1 MILCPVSIEICFAV
15 EFQGNKLKRSTGLPS
30 LLVSML
36 GVKTSTGPPLTFLFQ
51 GERLKT
57 STGGYSC
64 SRLSGQ
70 EAKKVPRTF
79 LLPKVIK
86 YGDG

>member
-1 MILCPVSIEICFAV
+1 MRP
-15 EFQGNKLKRSTGLPS
+15 R
-30 LLVSML
+30 LLVSL
-36 GVKTSTGPPLTFLFQ
+36 FGVKMFGGPTLTFLFQ
-51 GERLKT
+51 GERLKR

-64 SRLSGQ
+64 SQVSRQ

-86 YGDG
+86 DGDG

>member
-1 MILCPVSIEICFAV
+1 MFLCPISIKICFAF
-15 EFQGNKLKRSTGLPS
+15 EFQGNELKRSPGPS
-30 LLVSML
+30 H
-36 GVKTSTGPPLTFLFQ
+36 TFLFQ

-57 STGGYSC
+57 STGGFSC
-64 SRLSGQ
+64 FLISGQ

-86 YGDG
+86 YGDW

>member
-1 MILCPVSIEICFAV
+1 MLPRFLSLGVGLYFHFLTLLSIQDE
-15 EFQGNKLKRSTGLPS
+15 KRRRSTGL
-30 LLVSML
+30 
-36 GVKTSTGPPLTFLFQ
+36 TLTFLFQ
-51 GERLKT
+51 DERLKT

-64 SRLSGQ
+64 SQVSRQ

>member
-1 MILCPVSIEICFAV
+1 MI
-15 EFQGNKLKRSTGLPS
+15 
-30 LLVSML
+30 

-64 SRLSGQ
+64 SRVSGQ

-86 YGDG
+86 DGDG